1 MEEGVCASTSS
12 NKLFVEAL
20 KNTKDPIENAGR
32 TEIFSVAVCTIAF
45 FVECACWA
53 QFCKIEWG
61 ACAPGWLGWLE
72 VGLGRRGWEWEVR
85 HDTLQAESREYDR
98 VCFRMLLMLS
108 TIIIWLDYTVQLW

>member
-45 FVECACWA
+45 FLWNARAGHSFVRPNGVRAH
-53 QFCKIEWG
+53 
-61 ACAPGWLGWLE
+61 PGGWDGRRLGW
-72 VGLGRRGWEWEVR
+72 VAG
-85 HDTLQAESREYDR
+85 
-98 VCFRMLLMLS
+98 
-108 TIIIWLDYTVQLW
+108 

>member
-72 VGLGRRGWEWEVR
+72 VGLGGWVGGAGNGKCDTIHCRRKAGNTIEFVSECC
-85 HDTLQAESREYDR
+85 L
-98 VCFRMLLMLS
+98 CFRRLLFG
-108 TIIIWLDYTVQLW
+108 